1 MTSRVLMTLGAA
13 ALVVGM
19 TAGCAT
25 NGAVQEVRAMAEA
38 AQSSAAAAQKS
49 AADAQ
54 KTANRAQQAA
64 AEAQTGAD
72 RAQASADQAAVAA
85 GDANKCCAANTER
98 LDRVFEKSQ
107 RK

>member
-13 ALVVGM
+13 TLAIGL

-25 NGAVQEVRAMAEA
+25 RGSVDEVRAIAEA
-38 AQSSAAAAQKS
+38 AQRSAENAQRT

-72 RAQASADQAAVAA
+72 RAQAAADQAAVAA

-98 LDRVFEKSQ
+98 MDRMFEKSQ

>member
-13 ALVVGM
+13 ALIVGM

-25 NGAVQEVRAMAEA
+25 NGSVQEVRAIAEA
-38 AQSSAAAAQKS
+38 AQRSAEAAQRT

-54 KTANRAQQAA
+54 KTANRSQQAA
-64 AEAQTGAD
+64 AEAQTSAD

>member
-1 MTSRVLMTLGAA
+1 MTSRALKTLAAA
-13 ALVVGM
+13 ALLVGM
-19 TAGCAT
+19 TTGCAT
-25 NGAVQEVRAMAEA
+25 NGAVQEVRAIAEA
-38 AQSSAAAAQKS
+38 AQRSAESAQKT

-54 KTANRAQQAA
+54 KTANRAGQAS
-64 AEAQTGAD
+64 AEAQTSAD

>member
-1 MTSRVLMTLGAA
+1 MRSRVLMTLGAL
-13 ALVVGM
+13 ALIVGM
-19 TAGCAT
+19 TGGCAT
-25 NGAVQEVRAMAEA
+25 NGALQEVRAIAEA
-38 AQSSAAAAQKS
+38 AQRSAENAQRT

-54 KTANRAQQAA
+54 KTANRSQQAA

-98 LDRVFEKSQ
+98 LDRMFEKSQ